1 MALLPMAIHGTATA
15 VPKGK
20 WLFNPD
26 GAVSL
31 TVLPALEPDALHASG
46 PQGLKKAAWEAIH
59 QALRESPV

>member
-1 MALLPMAIHGTATA
+1 MALLPMAIHARNRRPQGEMA
-15 VPKGK
+15 
-20 WLFNPD
+20 FQSRRR
-26 GAVSL
+26 VSL